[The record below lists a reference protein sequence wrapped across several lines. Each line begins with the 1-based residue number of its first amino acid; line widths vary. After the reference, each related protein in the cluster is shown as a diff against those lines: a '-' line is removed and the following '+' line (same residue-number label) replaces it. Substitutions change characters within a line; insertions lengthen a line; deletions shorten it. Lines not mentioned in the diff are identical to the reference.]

1 MLDLANVFYLLG
13 ILFFLTCFLLL
24 VIGIAMVVGL
34 YQRVKKIRSEVPMKM
49 FTFLRNN
56 NTTQLK
62 AFGIAL
68 VGYILAFLRGKVQ
81 EKKKTKHYPWT
92 PASIQNYLLYLFA
105 YILKNP
111 DSLFAQMAAFLLSD
125 HPQPYHS
132 PWIAL
137 SP

>member
-49 FTFLRNN
+49 ITFLRNN

-81 EKKKTKHYPWT
+81 EKKKTK
-92 PASIQNYLLYLFA
+92 A
-105 YILKNP
+105 
-111 DSLFAQMAAFLLSD
+111 
-125 HPQPYHS
+125 
-132 PWIAL
+132 
-137 SP
+137 

>member
-81 EKKKTKHYPWT
+81 EKKKTK
-92 PASIQNYLLYLFA
+92 A
-105 YILKNP
+105 
-111 DSLFAQMAAFLLSD
+111 
-125 HPQPYHS
+125 
-132 PWIAL
+132 
-137 SP
+137 